1 MRFISRFL
9 TVSAVALMS
18 ISSAHAQYNQQPQN
32 AYDRTSASLKQD
44 YIVPYIGY
52 FDITQGD
59 NSAAQF
65 GVEYRFKPYY
75 YTLRPGV
82 GLNVSS
88 DGSVYGYGGVFWDI
102 DMMNGSLWLTP
113 NFSAGLYKKGD
124 GKNLGGTVEFRS
136 GIELSYLLPNDHR
149 VGIAFNHISNAS
161 IYKRN
166 PGAET
171 LLINYH
177 LPASMFFGN

>member
-1 MRFISRFL
+1 MRLISCFL
-9 TVSAVALMS
+9 LVITALTG
-18 ISSAHAQYNQQPQN
+18 IATTAQAQYNAPSKS
-32 AYDRTSASLKQD
+32 AYDRAAASLKEN
-44 YIVPYIGY
+44 YLVPYMGY
-52 FDITQGD
+52 FDITQDD

-65 GVEYRFKPYY
+65 GVEYRFAPYY
-75 YTLRPGV
+75 YTFRPGI
-82 GLNVSS
+82 GLNVST

-113 NFSAGLYKKGD
+113 NFSAGLYRKGD
-124 GKNLGGTVEFRS
+124 GKNLGGAVEFRS
-136 GIELSYLLPNDHR
+136 GIELSYLFENQHR

-171 LLINYH
+171 LLLNYH
-177 LPASMFFGN
+177 LPVNNLFK